1 MKMKILIRYIVVVAL
16 VFAGYE
22 VFSQPPASFM
32 RKNMVRNKVESAR
45 DNYIDKQLDLNSD
58 QKSKFWPLYY
68 QYHKEITEVRKAK
81 RQNLTFNK
89 SKDQLDKDLQYDQQL
104 VDVKKRYTQEFS
116 RIMPP
121 EKVNKIF
128 QSEREFVDELLRQ
141 YGERGTPEQ

>member
-1 MKMKILIRYIVVVAL
+1 MKILIRYIVVVAL

-58 QKSKFWPLYY
+58 QKAKFWPLYY

-104 VDVKKRYTQEFS
+104 VDVKKRYTQEFA